1 MFRPHFVTF
10 LLCSLFFET
19 KCQQMRS
26 DFLNS
31 ILIPVQYNPI
41 RPPRSFLLT
50 LLVAHTTGPFY
61 QTELLTKL
69 IDEINDMN
77 EINNE

>member
-1 MFRPHFVTF
+1 
-10 LLCSLFFET
+10 
-19 KCQQMRS
+19 MRS

-31 ILIPVQYNPI
+31 VLIPVQYNPI

-50 LLVAHTTGPFY
+50 LLVAHLTGRFY

-69 IDEINDMN
+69 IDDINDIK